1 MRCSCFP
8 FDFPVS
14 KRNNFFPLLKSETR
28 CNKLLSGVTRVMTAC
43 IAFQLLVASL
53 QFISESLLP
62 FLLLLKILAAGS
74 RKETKKTSSNIFLYT
89 CEMKYEHWTG
99 RSLRCTKQNETFFFV
114 FLDIFSFLHNKIC
127 LKFPQ
132 KLSFA
137 PSIIFGE
144 KFKYF
149 FSLNAKQI
157 FFYHKVD

>member
-1 MRCSCFP
+1 MRKMRCSCFP

-74 RKETKKTSSNIFLYT
+74 RKETKKN
-89 CEMKYEHWTG
+89 
-99 RSLRCTKQNETFFFV
+99 FV
-114 FLDIFSFLHNKIC
+114 QH
-127 LKFPQ
+127 
-132 KLSFA
+132 LS
-137 PSIIFGE
+137 IH
-144 KFKYF
+144 
-149 FSLNAKQI
+149 L
-157 FFYHKVD
+157 